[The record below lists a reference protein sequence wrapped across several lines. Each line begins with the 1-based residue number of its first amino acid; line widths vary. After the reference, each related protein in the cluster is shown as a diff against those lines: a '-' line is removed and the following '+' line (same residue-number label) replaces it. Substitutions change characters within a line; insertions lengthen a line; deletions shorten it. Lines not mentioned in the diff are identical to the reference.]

1 MQRHQPNARQFS
13 RGGNGSCD
21 SVGDVVK
28 FQIEKNLG
36 AGSRDF
42 FNRAGAFG
50 GEEFAANLEE
60 VGDASKPPGQL
71 EGWPQAVNVQRDNQS
86 RRSGAVREGTSSS
99 SKRTLAIPLWSNP
112 SLRATS

>member
-1 MQRHQPNARQFS
+1 MQRHQPDVRELS
-13 RGGNGSCD
+13 RGSNGSGNG
-21 SVGDVVK
+21 VGDVVE
-28 FQIEKNLG
+28 FQIEKYLG
-36 AGSRDF
+36 AGGGDF
-42 FNRAGAFG
+42 FNGAGAFG
-50 GEEFAANLEE
+50 GEKFAANLEE
-60 VGDASKPPGQL
+60 VGDSSKPPGQL